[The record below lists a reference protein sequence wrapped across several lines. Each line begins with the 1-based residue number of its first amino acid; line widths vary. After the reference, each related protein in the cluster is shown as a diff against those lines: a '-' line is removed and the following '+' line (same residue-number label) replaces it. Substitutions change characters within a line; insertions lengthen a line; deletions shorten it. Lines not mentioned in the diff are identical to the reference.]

1 MFGACYYMLRDAV
14 PYRDLGALSLQPP
27 RQAEDSRPPHP
38 TLRTCP
44 FVALPSEADP
54 AMRFGV
60 SSSTS
65 SPSGLVGHR
74 LARNAKAAFEQP
86 TIISDAT
93 NRRRREIVRDGRS
106 ERGGD
111 CGVRSDGRPGGRRNV
126 PGASRRRHMSGP
138 RARPRGRESHRRPA
152 ESFKD
157 QAHLVAIVS
166 EAQAMVSNAL
176 SPLTRPRV
184 AGRATVS
191 DDSRLM
197 SLPPFPPDY
206 RASGLLLHVTSLPS
220 QTHPG
225 AAACCGK
232 ASTRR

>member
-1 MFGACYYMLRDAV
+1 LSRYWVTAAWAAVRTQGSYLRAQFLRLKARRGAKKAILAVAASMFGACYYMLRDAV

-27 RQAEDSRPPHP
+27 RQAEDSRSPHP

-74 LARNAKAAFEQP
+74 LARNAKPAFEQP
-86 TIISDAT
+86 TTISDAT
-93 NRRRREIVRDGRS
+93 NRRRRESVRDGRS

-126 PGASRRRHMSGP
+126 PGASRRGHMSGP
-138 RARPRGRESHRRPA
+138 RAVLTQSPRDHDAVLFDLDGVLNIWNARPCVV
-152 ESFKD
+152 K
-157 QAHLVAIVS
+157 
-166 EAQAMVSNAL
+166 
-176 SPLTRPRV
+176 
-184 AGRATVS
+184 
-191 DDSRLM
+191 
-197 SLPPFPPDY
+197 
-206 RASGLLLHVTSLPS
+206 
-220 QTHPG
+220 
-225 AAACCGK
+225 
-232 ASTRR
+232 